1 MQVLNKYPV
10 EKNPLYAYINN
21 DSALGFDIP
30 DVSMFGMI
38 KISAESHPD
47 ALAYEYYGA
56 KCTYKELIE
65 RIEKVSNAYFDLG
78 VRKGDIVTILM
89 PNTPEAVISIYALNR

>member
-21 DSALGFDIP
+21 DSELGFDIP

-56 KCTYKELIE
+56 KCTYKC
-65 RIEKVSNAYFDLG
+65 G
-78 VRKGDIVTILM
+78 
-89 PNTPEAVISIYALNR
+89 